1 MADVNLRT
9 TGDGSS
15 ASRPLSIMFGPNAKS
30 EHVSSYSRAVLKS
43 IMKQAGVHT
52 VVITSTYRDAYNQ
65 ARVMVANL
73 QARDGVKRQKRLY
86 RGKPGSRVVDL
97 YEREQ
102 AAIADAEGRGI
113 DTGLQTGF
121 ARQRHLIGVLEREI
135 AAIGQEKVSNHS
147 GLQAILNVF
156 DVDPKRLVPHHE
168 DLFLEAAKSDVRVT
182 RLIWP
187 PKDPA
192 FHFEIA
198 QLGDFEISPI
208 SRATA

>member
-1 MADVNLRT
+1 MANVNLRT
-9 TGDGSS
+9 TGDGS
-15 ASRPLSIMFGPNAKS
+15 AAPRPLSILFGVNAKQ

-43 IMKQAGVHT
+43 IMRQAGVHT
-52 VVITSTYRDAYNQ
+52 AVITSTYRDAADQ
-65 ARVMVANL
+65 ARVMAANI
-73 QARDGVKRQKRLY
+73 RSDGVKHQKALY

-102 AAIADAEGRGI
+102 AAIAEAERRGI
-113 DTGLQTGF
+113 DTGLDTGF
-121 ARQRHLIGVLEREI
+121 AKQRHLISVLERKI
-135 AAIGQEKVSNHS
+135 SDIGQEKVSNHS

-156 DVDPKRLVPHHE
+156 DVAPKSLVPRNE
-168 DLFLEAAKSDVRVT
+168 KLFLAAAKNDSRVT

-198 QLGDFEISPI
+198 QLGDFEISPV
-208 SRATA
+208 SSATA